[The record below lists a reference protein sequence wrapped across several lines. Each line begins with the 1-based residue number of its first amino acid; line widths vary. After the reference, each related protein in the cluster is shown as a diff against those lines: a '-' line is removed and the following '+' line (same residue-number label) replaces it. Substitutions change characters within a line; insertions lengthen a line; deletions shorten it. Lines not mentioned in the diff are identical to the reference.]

1 MSPWNHINRFLVF
14 LSLKIAPLNTI
25 LYPNFNTVSLSV
37 APFLKDWPFQ
47 EFEILR
53 LKYLDTF
60 FVIGSTRDIGHFHL
74 QPILSEYVTCV

>member
-1 MSPWNHINRFLVF
+1 MNRFLVF

-47 EFEILR
+47 EFEILW
-53 LKYLDTF
+53 
-60 FVIGSTRDIGHFHL
+60 
-74 QPILSEYVTCV
+74 